1 MQTSLAH
8 GYAGFSL
15 VILLLAA
22 GFCLSLTAQE
32 PAAIPVVRLE
42 GAQPPRALPQ
52 GLSMPVTRLD
62 DRRHQSSLDSTP
74 AVSLSLSEPLPVRDV
89 LLLLFKGTPFSIV
102 FESSVAG
109 SFQGELSDLTAR
121 EALEAV
127 VVPAGLDY
135 AATGSVIRVF
145 ARRPETRIFD
155 VNHPNVARTWERR
168 LQGRPAAGGS
178 TSLTSASGIDVLGE
192 VGDGIRA
199 LLSESGRVHVDRATG
214 LIQVTDYAD
223 RLARVG
229 IFLEA
234 VNARASR
241 QVRLHARVL
250 EVELDT
256 APAVDWEAVARRAG
270 PAVRT
275 GAGAGIVIRDFD
287 ALCRA
292 LATVGPV
299 RVVAAPQVLATNNQ
313 PAVMRMGSE
322 RPALPGSTVG
332 GDGRREGDG
341 DAAAPSLAEGLTLT
355 VIPQIGADGIVQMSV
370 SPAYAARRDDERGL
384 SIVEADTTL
393 RVRQG
398 ETVVFSG
405 LVREVTGRVPA
416 TGLAGF
422 LGRAGREPVRR
433 ELVILLT
440 PTIVTPGGTA
450 TEMQ

>member
-1 MQTSLAH
+1 
-8 GYAGFSL
+8 
-15 VILLLAA
+15 
-22 GFCLSLTAQE
+22 
-32 PAAIPVVRLE
+32 
-42 GAQPPRALPQ
+42 
-52 GLSMPVTRLD
+52 MPVTRLD
-62 DRRHQSSLDSTP
+62 DRRHESSLDSTP

-168 LQGRPAAGGS
+168 LQGRPPAGGS
-178 TSLTSASGIDVLGE
+178 TSLTSTSGIDVLGE
-192 VGDGIRA
+192 IGDGIRA

-223 RLARVG
+223 RLERVG

-250 EVELDT
+250 EVELDA

-270 PAVRT
+270 PAVRA
-275 GAGAGIVIRDFD
+275 GAGAGMVIRDFD

-292 LATVGPV
+292 LASVGPV

-322 RPALPGSTVG
+322 GSALPGSTAG
-332 GDGRREGDG
+332 GERRDGDG
-341 DAAAPSLAEGLTLT
+341 DAAAPSPAEGLTLT

-416 TGLAGF
+416 TGLAGSP
-422 LGRAGREPVRR
+422 GRAGREPVRR

-440 PTIVTPGGTA
+440 PTIVTPGDTA